1 MHRDVSSSRL
11 AATRTRTHAHADKL
25 DDLDRQIDAMKAA
38 ALAEKHKKGGGGG
51 AKASDGLA
59 AHAATVQAKLTEM
72 EQQRR
77 DTDAQV

>member
-1 MHRDVSSSRL
+1 VSSSRL
-11 AATRTRTHAHADKL
+11 EATRTRTRTHAHADKL

-38 ALAEKHKKGGGGG
+38 ALAEKHKRGGGGGG